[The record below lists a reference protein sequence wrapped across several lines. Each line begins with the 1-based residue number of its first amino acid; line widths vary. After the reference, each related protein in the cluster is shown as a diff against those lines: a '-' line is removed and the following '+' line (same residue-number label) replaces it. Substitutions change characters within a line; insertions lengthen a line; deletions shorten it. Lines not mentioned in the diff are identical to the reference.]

1 MTDDLAD
8 DALLDVLR
16 EQIRYIDVDPYA
28 VASHALRFGFPGA
41 PDLLALMATDGR
53 QGFADLLAVCDRFIA
68 TGVRQAPIELA
79 AGYEPR
85 AVGALAQA
93 MIGKT
98 YRGGDYVVAARLHR
112 FAHALGPVDDQPTG
126 FGRLL
131 VQTNV
136 AASEHAYVDAELAD
150 EPELADE
157 HVRWIIRTDRLGPDE
172 TGEAF
177 DAAAWSASFTEVFGA
192 AAPVRLGDG
201 DGPLFDRLET
211 AVTPAPYSQSSWGDP
226 HSRGGNPLLSVIMS
240 VYAPDSSFY
249 ASVRSILNQS
259 YSNLELFVVD
269 DCSAPQFSSMI
280 EEVGEWDPRITVLR
294 MPRNGGTYQ
303 VRNFAL
309 THARGELV
317 TFQDSDDWSHPER
330 LARQVAVLAEHPEV
344 IASLSSWVRMTPD
357 LVLNR
362 VGYAATR
369 VNASSMMFR
378 REPVIARLGGFDPVR
393 KDADSEFRE
402 RLESTYG
409 EDAIVALPDV
419 LAVAQLTA
427 DSLSRDDFSYGWRAA
442 TRDFYGYSYDF
453 WHDQI
458 EAGTASPM
466 LDPRGPRI
474 FPAPASFLNRSPD
487 PVTCDVAYIA
497 DWRIGINR
505 YDNATARVR
514 ALLDAG
520 LRVYAGQSINLRH
533 AFRMR
538 RASFPE
544 LRQLRADRG
553 LGWLVWTE
561 PVHAAVTV
569 IDSAELLMFPRSAA
583 DVRFTT
589 DRVVVAAGSS
599 PRNVD
604 RDWTLYD
611 PRAVEQRGRELFGV
625 AIEWLPGDDQVAADL
640 RATGATAKILA
651 SRSLG
656 VALAGP
662 ERSAGVRRPAVIGT
676 ARLEKVGK
684 NRLPG
689 AKLLQCLPA
698 DAPWDIR
705 ILDDDEVVPKLFRKN
720 PMPAN
725 WSVVGGVP
733 MREFVADLDV
743 YIGYAPDAW
752 GAGPTHPML
761 EALAASTV
769 LVVDPRHRPV
779 LGDAAVYAQ
788 PEHVRLVIDGLLAD
802 PAAYAAQRARGDA
815 YVRENLDPDA
825 LASFISALRPY
836 PSRVYHAGR
845 DC

>member
-1 MTDDLAD
+1 MTD
-8 DALLDVLR
+8 LDVLR
-16 EQIRYIDVDPYA
+16 DQISYIDVDPYA

-41 PDLLALMATDGR
+41 PDLLALMASDGR
-53 QGFADLLAVCDRFIA
+53 EGFDELLAVCDRFIA
-68 TGVRQAPIELA
+68 SGALRAPAELA
-79 AGYEPR
+79 GRYEAR

-93 MIGKT
+93 MIGRA
-98 YRGGDYVVAARLHR
+98 YRRGDYAVSARLHR

-136 AASEHAYVDAELAD
+136 AAREHAYVDALLAA
-150 EPELADE
+150 EPALADE
-157 HVRWIIRTDRLGPDE
+157 HLRWIIRTDRLSPAE
-172 TGEAF
+172 TERDF
-177 DAAAWSASFTEVFGA
+177 DAAAWSASFTEIFAEGG
-192 AAPVRLGDG
+192 AAPVRLGAG

-211 AVTPAPYSQSSWGDP
+211 TTCLAPYSQSSWGDP
-226 HSRGGNPLLSVIMS
+226 DSVDGNPLVTVVMS
-240 VYAPDSSFY
+240 VYAPDSSFET
-249 ASVRSILNQS
+249 SVRSILAQTHT
-259 YSNLELFVVD
+259 NLELFVVD
-269 DCSAPQFSSMI
+269 DCSPPEFTAMI
-280 EEVGEWDPRITVLR
+280 DAAGEWDPRVRVLR
-294 MPRNGGTYQ
+294 MPHNGGTYQ

-309 THARGELV
+309 ARAQGEYV

-330 LARQVAVLAEHPEV
+330 LARQVAVLNERPEIV
-344 IASLSSWVRMTPD
+344 ASLSSWVRMTPD
-357 LVLNR
+357 LGLNR

-378 REPVIARLGGFDPVR
+378 REAVLERLGGFDTVR

-402 RLESTYG
+402 RLESVYG

-427 DSLSRDDFSYGWRAA
+427 DSLSRDDFSYGWRAS

-458 EAGTASPM
+458 EAGTASP
-466 LDPRGPRI
+466 LLVPTGPRI
-474 FPAPASFLNRSPD
+474 FPAPASFLKRTPD

-505 YDNATARVR
+505 YDNAPARVR
-514 ALLDAG
+514 ALLDAD
-520 LRVYAGQSINLRH
+520 LHVYAGQSINLRH
-533 AFRMR
+533 AYRMR

-569 IDSAELLMFPRSAA
+569 IDSAELLMFPRDAA

-599 PRNVD
+599 PHHAERG
-604 RDWTLYD
+604 WTLYD
-611 PRAVEQRGRELFGV
+611 PCTVEQNGRTLFGV
-625 AIEWLPGDDQVAADL
+625 DIEWLPAHEGVAADL
-640 RATGATAKILA
+640 RAAGASAKILA
-651 SRSLG
+651 PRSLG
-656 VALAGP
+656 VAEAAAG
-662 ERSAGVRRPAVIGT
+662 RSTAVHRPPVVGA

-705 ILDDDEVVPKLFRKN
+705 VLDDDEVVPKLFRKN

-725 WSVVGGVP
+725 WTAVDTGLPLRDFLAGV
-733 MREFVADLDV
+733 DV
-743 YIGYAPDAW
+743 YVGYAPEAW
-752 GAGPTHPML
+752 GDAPTHPMY
-761 EALAASTV
+761 EALGAGAV

-779 LGDAAVYAQ
+779 LGDAAVYAE
-788 PEHVRLVIDGLLAD
+788 PEQVRGVIDALLAD
-802 PAAYAAQRARGDA
+802 PVAYAAQRARGDA
-815 YVRENLDPDA
+815 YAREALDPSA
-825 LASFISALRPY
+825 FAAFVAALRPR
-836 PSRVYHAGR
+836 P
-845 DC
+845 

>member
-1 MTDDLAD
+1 MTDI
-8 DALLDVLR
+8 DVLR
-16 EQIRYIDVDPYA
+16 DQISYIDVDPYA

-41 PDLLALMATDGR
+41 PDLLSLMATDGR
-53 QGFADLLAVCDRFIA
+53 QGFAELLAVCDQFIA
-68 TGVRQAPIELA
+68 TGALGAPADLA
-79 AGYEPR
+79 AGYQPR

-93 MIGKT
+93 MIGKA
-98 YRGGDYVVAARLHR
+98 YRDGDYAVAARLHR

-136 AASEHAYVDAELAD
+136 AAGEHAYVDALLAA
-150 EPELADE
+150 EPDLADE
-157 HVRWIIRTDRLGPDE
+157 HLRWIIRTDRLGPSE
-172 TGEAF
+172 TAEAF
-177 DAAAWSASFTEVFGA
+177 DVGAWSASFNEIFA
-192 AAPVRLGDG
+192 EASAAPVRLGAG

-211 AVTPAPYSQSSWGDP
+211 AATLSSQDS
-226 HSRGGNPLLSVIMS
+226 NPLLSGPLVSVIMS
-240 VYAPDSSFY
+240 VFAPDSSFY
-249 ASVRSILNQS
+249 SSVRSVLAQTYANF
-259 YSNLELFVVD
+259 ELFVVD
-269 DCSAPQFSSMI
+269 DCSAPQFTSMI
-280 EEVGEWDPRITVLR
+280 EAVGEWDPRITVLR
-294 MPRNGGTYQ
+294 MPSNGGTYQ

-309 THARGELV
+309 AHARGELV

-330 LARQVAVLAEHPEV
+330 LARQVAVLTEHPEV
-344 IASLSSWVRMTPD
+344 IASLSSWVRMTPE

-378 REPVIARLGGFDPVR
+378 REPVIERLGGFDTVR

-427 DSLSRDDFSYGWRAA
+427 DSLSRDDFSYGWRAS

-466 LDPRGPRI
+466 LDPAGPRI
-474 FPAPASFLNRSPD
+474 FPAPASFLKRSPD
-487 PVTCDVAYIA
+487 PVTCDIAYIA

-505 YDNATARVR
+505 YDNAPARVS

-520 LRVYAGQSINLRH
+520 LDVYAGQSINLRH

-583 DVRFTT
+583 DVRLTT
-589 DRVVVAAGSS
+589 DRVVVAASSS
-599 PRNVD
+599 PRNAD

-611 PRAVEQRGRELFGV
+611 PRTVEQHGRGLFGV
-625 AIEWLPGDDQVAADL
+625 DIEWLPADEVIAADL
-640 RATGATAKILA
+640 RAAGATATILPP
-651 SRSLG
+651 RGLG
-656 VALAGP
+656 VAEAAAG
-662 ERSAGVRRPAVIGT
+662 RSTAVQRPPVVGT

-689 AKLLQCLPA
+689 AKLLQCLPP

-705 ILDDDEVVPKLFRKN
+705 VLDDDEVVPKLFRKN

-725 WSVVGGVP
+725 WSVVEGVP
-733 MREFVADLDV
+733 LREFLAGLDV
-743 YIGYAPDAW
+743 YVGYAPEAW
-752 GAGPTHPML
+752 GAGPTQPML
-761 EALAASTV
+761 EALAAGAV

-779 LGDAAVYAQ
+779 LGDAAVYAE
-788 PEHVRLVIDGLLAD
+788 PERVRGVIEALVAD

-815 YVRENLDPDA
+815 YASASLDPKA
-825 LASFISALRPY
+825 LAAFIADLRL
-836 PSRVYHAGR
+836 
-845 DC
+845 